1 MDVPSH
7 STGSHLVAEAAKG
20 MVGHKLLGTSTV
32 KTGKVISEVM
42 VKAFKNGK
50 AVAEK
55 HSKAEVLWAHRTRG
69 CVGIW
74 EGHRWCSLESSLHMW

>member
-7 STGSHLVAEAAKG
+7 SMGSHLVAEAAKG

-50 AVAEK
+50 AVSSWQK
-55 HSKAEVLWAHRTRG
+55 STQKLRF
-69 CVGIW
+69 C
-74 EGHRWCSLESSLHMW
+74 GHTEPGDV